1 MGNGIQLEMNF
12 DGAMGNRF
20 KEKLDNGNFQV
31 LVEVN
36 APPAETPLV
45 RTCHAPYPRKAQ
57 YTAASRLAKISAG
70 SWMR

>member
-1 MGNGIQLEMNF
+1 MDSSGIQLEMNF

-36 APPAETPLV
+36 APPSET
-45 RTCHAPYPRKAQ
+45 K
-57 YTAASRLAKISAG
+57 LADAVT
-70 SWMR
+70 